1 VRDFKNSSESF
12 APTRWMR
19 LRVALLGLVF
29 ASALAADFARAFVLQ
44 VNQKEKLKSMA
55 QDQYVRE
62 LEIPARRGEVFDRRG
77 VPLAQ
82 SVDVDSI
89 YVDPGMLEDQTLGAR
104 MLARELGLDQ
114 KELIV
119 RMQRGKRFAWVKRQA
134 SPAEVAKVKALNLNA
149 IGFAKEPRRFYPQRE
164 LGAHVLGLVGSEGR
178 GLDGLEL
185 AFDDELSGEG
195 VKTGAF
201 RDARG
206 RKLLTQGTVD
216 LASREGAQVTLTLDR
231 HLQYVTEKALTRAV
245 TDAKATAGMAIVL
258 DPRTGEILALANA
271 PSFNPNAPNG
281 VPSDA
286 LRNRSI
292 TDQFEP
298 GSTMKSFVIASALDA
313 RVIQESSTFDCMMGA
328 WKIGKYTVNDTH
340 PHGTL
345 DTRGILQVSSNICA
359 AKVGGLLGRERL
371 VDTFNRFGFGTRQNL
386 GLPGE
391 TKGSLPFPK
400 AEIQLATQSFG
411 QGMTSSAIQ
420 LAAAYGA
427 LANDGVLMRPYL
439 VAKVVDADG
448 VALLDNQ
455 PTEVRRVVSAK
466 TARTVV
472 GMLESV
478 VEKGGTAPLARMDEY
493 RVAGKTGTAQK
504 AGPGGYSDKR
514 IASFAGILPAEDP
527 RLVVLVVVDEPKT
540 DVYGGLVAA
549 PAFKEI
555 ASAAMPYLGITPSR
569 TAPPKE
575 QAKDA
580 VVAKTAPATP
590 AVEPKAQVSP
600 ELAAALDS
608 ATLEEGTV
616 RVPDLTQQPAR
627 AAVGKLLAAAL
638 EPRLLGSGAVAR
650 QTPPAGTPVLR
661 GSRVTL
667 ELAGALPL
675 SAR

>member
-1 VRDFKNSSESF
+1 VRDLKNSSEAF

-19 LRVALLGLVF
+19 LRVAFLGLIF
-29 ASALAADFARAFVLQ
+29 AAGLAANFARAFVLQ
-44 VNQKEKLKSMA
+44 VREKDKLKGMA
-55 QDQYVRE
+55 QDQYLRE
-62 LEIPARRGEVFDRRG
+62 LELPARRGEVFDRRG

-89 YVDPGMLEDQTLGAR
+89 FVDPSLFEDQKLGGR
-104 MLARELGLDQ
+104 MLARELGLDE
-114 KELIV
+114 KELAA

-134 SPAEVAKVKALNLNA
+134 TPAEVAKVKALNLPA
-149 IGFAKEPRRFYPQRE
+149 VGYAKEPKRFYPQRE
-164 LGAHVLGLVGSEGR
+164 LASHLLGLVGNEGR

-195 VKTGAF
+195 VKNQGF

-216 LASREGAQVTLTLDR
+216 LAAREGAQVTLTIDR
-231 HLQYVTEKALTRAV
+231 HLQYITEKALQKAV
-245 TDAKATAGMAIVL
+245 TDNKAAAGMAVVM

-271 PSFNPNAPNG
+271 PTFNPNAPQG
-281 VPSDA
+281 SGSDA
-286 LRNRSI
+286 LRNRAI

-298 GSTMKSFVIASALDA
+298 GSTFKAFVVAAALDA
-313 RVIQESSTFDCMMGA
+313 RTITETQTFDCQNGKM
-328 WKIGKYTVNDTH
+328 KIGKYTVNDDH
-340 PHGTL
+340 PHASL
-345 DTRGILQVSSNICA
+345 DTKGVLQVSSNICA
-359 AKVGGLLGRERL
+359 AKVGQSLGRERF
-371 VDTFNRFGFGTRQNL
+371 VDAVNRFGFGARQGL

-411 QGMTSSAIQ
+411 QGLTTSAVQ
-420 LAAAYGA
+420 LAAAYSA

-439 VAKVVDADG
+439 VAKVVDSDG
-448 VALLDNQ
+448 VALLEHQ

-466 TARTVV
+466 SARTVV
-472 GMLESV
+472 HMLESV
-478 VEKGGTAPLARMDEY
+478 VEKGGTAPAARMDEY
-493 RVAGKTGTAQK
+493 RVSGKTGTAQK

-514 IASFAGILPAEDP
+514 IGSFVGLVPAEDP

-555 ASAAMPYLGITPSR
+555 ASAAMPYLGVTPSR
-569 TAPPKE
+569 AAPAPRD
-575 QAKDA
+575 AKP
-580 VVAKTAPATP
+580 VVAEPVRTEP
-590 AVEPKAQVSP
+590 VEVPPHSA
-600 ELAAALDS
+600 LAAAFDT

-616 RVPDLTQQPAR
+616 RVPDLTREPAR

-638 EPRLLGSGAVAR
+638 EPRVVGSGAVAR
-650 QTPPAGTPVLR
+650 QTPAAGTPVPK